1 LATRHRVA
9 VAGIVCPLIR
19 GCVVRGQ
26 EHYSIG
32 WRAQGPKSDAS
43 QIEALAEFLGAD
55 ADHLSCAKPIADP
68 RDWLRAIG
76 PPGKARR
83 PTALSNSHAW
93 PKPRAPLFS
102 CCNFALLIRLP
113 QQRISDE
120 TW

>member
-55 ADHLSCAKPIADP
+55 ADHLSCAKPIAIFGIGFGQSAAGKSLVAREIIDMP
-68 RDWLRAIG
+68 NPLR
-76 PPGKARR
+76 
-83 PTALSNSHAW
+83 SVW
-93 PKPRAPLFS
+93 
-102 CCNFALLIRLP
+102 
-113 QQRISDE
+113 
-120 TW
+120 